1 MKTMRLV
8 ILVVS
13 LLFVG
18 LCASVSGYIAQAGDP
33 GLGAL
38 TFLAGLLVAAGA
50 VIFVFRKS

>member
-18 LCASVSGYIAQAGDP
+18 LCASVSGYIARGGDP

-38 TFLAGLLVAAGA
+38 TFVAGLLVAASA